1 MTRRNWNLPKARDD
15 EVRIVEKTLDFGI
28 VPKVMRVFEP
38 KNKLISKEQRERAER
53 DYERRRQA
61 MNEYGL
67 VLEPEQP
74 DEAFEALS
82 DVMGDRV
89 FTEEEAVEVIRDVN
103 DVSRQTAYRRFEN
116 LVRNGNIR
124 ELV

>member
-1 MTRRNWNLPKARDD
+1 MD
-15 EVRIVEKTLDFGI
+15 
-28 VPKVMRVFEP
+28 
-38 KNKLISKEQRERAER
+38 
-53 DYERRRQA
+53 
-61 MNEYGL
+61 EYGL

-82 DVMGDRV
+82 DAMGDRV
-89 FTEEEAVEVIRDVN
+89 FTEDEAVEVIREVN

-116 LVRNGNIR
+116 LVRNDNIR

>member
-1 MTRRNWNLPKARDD
+1 
-15 EVRIVEKTLDFGI
+15 
-28 VPKVMRVFEP
+28 
-38 KNKLISKEQRERAER
+38 
-53 DYERRRQA
+53 

-74 DEAFEALS
+74 NEAFEALS
-82 DVMGDRV
+82 DVMGDKV
-89 FTEEEAVEVIRDVN
+89 FTHDEALECIRDVC

-116 LVRNGNIR
+116 LVRNGNIK